1 MEELQQYGIVL
12 SKTGVF
18 FHKRSGRRRQVVSV
32 AWCRREAAWIYNRL
46 YPFMNIMNST
56 WLQLTWVGW
65 RGKTIIDWEIACKC
79 NTAVTGLTTIINSRR
94 NAFHASPFLKT
105 PHLSRS
111 TCHIWQVDIAREA
124 LMDVEYDRCTRHWQM
139 LVIWYFSF
147 LAGEEGEAHPGWY
160 FLSFPMR
167 QFIIIM
173 NGVSIGLEFA
183 WAWWMVGSVRVSTSK
198 QLAFNAE

>member
-1 MEELQQYGIVL
+1 MVQTRSCMDLQPAL
-12 SKTGVF
+12 SIHEYYEFNMATTYL
-18 FHKRSGRRRQVVSV
+18 SGMKGKDS
-32 AWCRREAAWIYNRL
+32 YRL
-46 YPFMNIMNST
+46 RDCMQMQHSSYRLHYHYQ
-56 WLQLTWVGW
+56 LQ
-65 RGKTIIDWEIACKC
+65 KKCFPCK
-79 NTAVTGLTTIINSRR
+79 
-94 NAFHASPFLKT
+94 PFLKT
-105 PHLSRS
+105 PHLYCS
-111 TCHIWQVDIAREA
+111 TCHIWHVDTAREA
-124 LMDVEYDRCTRHWQM
+124 LMDVKYDRCTRHWQV